1 MNRHDLIS
9 PREKKNGQTHWQKVG
24 AAFAR
29 DNGGFSLVFDALPLP
44 DKEGN
49 VRVLMVEPRKNDA
62 PQQQREQP
70 RQEDPA
76 SGGPQQGNDD
86 MDSEIPF

>member
-1 MNRHDLIS
+1 
-9 PREKKNGQTHWQKVG
+9 
-24 AAFAR
+24 
-29 DNGGFSLVFDALPLP
+29 VFDALPLP

-76 SGGPQQGNDD
+76 DT
-86 MDSEIPF
+86 DSIPF